1 MMYFATNMKFLRK
14 RRNRTQDDVAH
25 ALKMKR
31 PTISGYENGVAEPG
45 ISTLTAISKYFGIAV
60 DTLIKVDL
68 SKLSESQLYELER
81 GQDVYLTGGKL
92 RVLATTVNQENDE
105 NIELVP
111 EKAKAGY
118 TSGFADPEFISGLPV
133 FQLPFL
139 SKNKKY
145 RTFQLTGDS
154 MLPIPDRSWV
164 TGEYLQDWSMIRSG
178 KAYIILTIDEG
189 IVFKIVENKLVEENK
204 IVLYSLNPLYE
215 PFDIHGNEIREVW
228 KFVNF
233 ISSEIPEPVM
243 SADQLAKTV
252 INLKHEMNMIKTR
265 MLRND
270 EFENEQT

>member
-1 MMYFATNMKFLRK
+1 MYFATNIKLLRK
-14 RRNRTQDDVAH
+14 RRNRTQDDVAY

-31 PTISGYENGVAEPG
+31 STLSGYENGVAEPG
-45 ISTLTAISKYFGIAV
+45 ISALTAISKYFGIAV
-60 DTLIKVDL
+60 DTLIKINL

-105 NIELVP
+105 NIELVT

-118 TSGFADPEFISGLPV
+118 SSGFADPEFISELPV

-139 SKNKKY
+139 SRNKKY

-164 TGEYLQDWSMIRSG
+164 TGEYLQDWNMIKSG
-178 KAYIILTIDEG
+178 AAYIILTIDEG
-189 IVFKIVENKLVEENK
+189 IVFKIVENRLKEENRL
-204 IVLYSLNPLYE
+204 ILYSLNPLYQ
-215 PFDIHGNEIREVW
+215 PFEVHVNEIREVW
-228 KFVNF
+228 RFVNY

-252 INLKHEMNMIKTR
+252 ANLKHEMNVIKSR
-265 MLRND
+265 ILRND
-270 EFENEQT
+270 EFKNKEA

>member
-1 MMYFATNMKFLRK
+1 MYFATNIKFLRK

-45 ISTLTAISKYFGIAV
+45 INTLTAISKYFGIAV

-118 TSGFADPEFISGLPV
+118 SSGFADPEFISELPV

-164 TGEYLQDWSMIRSG
+164 TGEYLQDWNMIRSG
-178 KAYIILTIDEG
+178 EAYIILTIDEG
-189 IVFKIVENKLVEENK
+189 IVFKIVENRLLEENK
-204 IVLYSLNPLYE
+204 LVLYSLNPLYE
-215 PFDIHGNEIREVW
+215 PFDVHGNEIREVW

-252 INLKHEMNMIKTR
+252 VNLKHEMNMIKSR
-265 MLRND
+265 ILRND
-270 EFENEQT
+270 ELEDEQS

>member
-1 MMYFATNMKFLRK
+1 MYFGNNIKFLRK
-14 RRNRTQDDVAH
+14 RRNRTQDDVAY

-31 PTISGYENGVAEPG
+31 PTLSGYENGVAEPG

-60 DTLIKVDL
+60 DTLIKIDL

-92 RVLATTVNQENDE
+92 RVLSTTVNQENDE

-118 TSGFADPEFISGLPV
+118 SSGFADPEFISELPV

-154 MLPIPDRSWV
+154 MLPIPDHSWV
-164 TGEYLQDWSMIRSG
+164 TGEYLQDWNMIKSG
-178 KAYIILTIDEG
+178 GAYIILTIDEG
-189 IVFKIVENKLVEENK
+189 IVFKIIENRMKEENKL
-204 IVLYSLNPLYE
+204 VLYSLNPLYE
-215 PFDIHGNEIREVW
+215 PFEVHVNEIREVW
-228 KFVNF
+228 RFVNY
-233 ISSEIPEPVM
+233 ISSEIPEPVL
-243 SADQLAKTV
+243 SPDHLARTV
-252 INLKHEMNMIKTR
+252 AGLKHEMNLIKTR
-265 MLRND
+265 FIGEHKEDSGN
-270 EFENEQT
+270 N